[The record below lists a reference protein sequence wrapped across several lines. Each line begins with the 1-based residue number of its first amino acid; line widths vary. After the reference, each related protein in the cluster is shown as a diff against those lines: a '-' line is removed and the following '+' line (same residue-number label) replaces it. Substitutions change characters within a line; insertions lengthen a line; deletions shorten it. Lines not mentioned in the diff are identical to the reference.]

1 MRNFTITLK
10 FIRENDKIYIN
21 YILYNGFGVV
31 LSLAE
36 RRRAGDRYEPNC
48 ANLFV
53 QLFFALLT
61 GIVTKGESNDIRF
74 APGVLGSAED
84 CVVLGDIS
92 KYWELKKQ
100 K

>member
-1 MRNFTITLK
+1 MLN
-10 FIRENDKIYIN
+10 
-21 YILYNGFGVV
+21 
-31 LSLAE
+31 LAE
-36 RRRAGDRYEPNC
+36 RRRAGDRYDPNC

-84 CVVLGDIS
+84 WVVLGDIS

>member
-1 MRNFTITLK
+1 MRSFTITLK

-36 RRRAGDRYEPNC
+36 RRRAGDRYDPNC

-74 APGVLGSAED
+74 APGVLGSTEGW
-84 CVVLGDIS
+84 VVLGDIS